1 METTLVVE
9 NQTLTLQKEPK
20 IGIGKKFFIETL
32 GCQMNVADSELIIG
46 MLNEEGF
53 IRSNNPQN
61 SDLIFIN
68 TCSIRER
75 AEEKVHSQLGRWDKI
90 KQNKPEV
97 VIGVLGCMAQN
108 LKQDI
113 LENRPFV
120 DIVLGPDSYRKIPEI
135 IKRSINDKQ
144 SIVDTK
150 LSRYE
155 VYEGIFPKRKDGVNA
170 WISIMRGC
178 DKFCTFCIVP
188 FTRGRERS
196 RSIDSI
202 VKEAEHA
209 INNGYRELTLLGQN
223 VNSFRNENYKFHDL
237 LEIISQIS
245 GVDRIRYTSPHPQDI
260 TDQLLEIMRKYD
272 NICNYIHLPLQSGSD
287 RVLKRMHRSYS
298 KKDFLILVKKI
309 RKMLPNVGI
318 STDIIVGFP
327 GETEED
333 FLETINVME
342 EVKFDSAFNFKYSP
356 RIGTKASE
364 YEDQIS
370 EIIKQKRLEKVINFQ
385 KEHSILRNKQLIGS
399 IQTIL
404 VEKQSKMSPD
414 HWAGRTDSN
423 KWVIF
428 NKGKIKLNDM
438 VKVTILDSKG
448 ISLKGELVSEVKA
461 A

>member
-1 METTLVVE
+1 MENILDYKK
-9 NQTLTLQKEPK
+9 QSLMKQKTDK
-20 IGIGKKFFIETL
+20 IGLGKKFYIETL
-32 GCQMNVADSELIIG
+32 GCQMNVADSELIIA
-46 MLNEEGF
+46 MLNDKGF
-53 IRSNNPQN
+53 AKSNSPQN

-90 KQNKPEV
+90 KKNKPEV
-97 VIGVLGCMAQN
+97 IIGVLGCMAQN
-108 LKQDI
+108 IKQDI

-120 DIVLGPDSYRKIPEI
+120 DIVLGPDSYRKLPEI
-135 IKRSINDKQ
+135 INRSIYHQQ

-155 VYEGIFPKRKDGVNA
+155 VYDGLFPKRKGGVNA

-202 VKEAEHA
+202 VKEAEDA
-209 INNGYRELTLLGQN
+209 VNNGYRELTLLGQN
-223 VNSFRNENYKFHDL
+223 VNSFRHDGFKFHNL

-260 TDQLLEIMRKYD
+260 TDELLEIMRKYD

-287 RVLKRMHRSYS
+287 RILKRMHRSYS
-298 KKDFLILVKKI
+298 KDDFLILAKKI
-309 RKMLPNVGI
+309 RKILPDVGI

-333 FLETINVME
+333 FLETISVME
-342 EVKFDSAFNFKYSP
+342 DVKFDSAFNFKYSP
-356 RIGTKASE
+356 RIGTKAYE
-364 YEDQIS
+364 YEDQIK
-370 EIIKQKRLEKVINFQ
+370 ETIKQTRLEKVINLQ
-385 KEHSILRNKQLIGS
+385 KEHSILRNKKLIGS
-399 IQTIL
+399 IQTVL
-404 VEKQSKMSPD
+404 VEKQSKMSSN

-428 NKGKIKLNDM
+428 SKGKVKLNEM
-438 VKVTILDSKG
+438 VNVIILDSKG
-448 ISLKGELVSEVKA
+448 VSLKGELVSEVKA

>member
-1 METTLVVE
+1 MKTTLIVE

-20 IGIGKKFFIETL
+20 IGTGKKFFIETL

-46 MLNEEGF
+46 MLNDEGF

-155 VYEGIFPKRKDGVNA
+155 VYEGIFPKRKGGVNA

-196 RSIDSI
+196 RNIDSI
-202 VKEAEHA
+202 VKEAEYA

-237 LEIISQIS
+237 LDIISQIS

-287 RVLKRMHRSYS
+287 RILKRMHRSYS

-385 KEHSILRNKQLIGS
+385 KEHSLLRNKQLIGS

-404 VEKQSKMSPD
+404 VEKQSKMSSD

-428 NKGKIKLNDM
+428 NKGKMKLNDM

-448 ISLKGELVSEVKA
+448 ISLKGELVNEVKA

>member
-1 METTLVVE
+1 MKTTLIVE

-20 IGIGKKFFIETL
+20 IGTGKKFFIETL

-46 MLNEEGF
+46 MLNDEGF

-90 KQNKPEV
+90 KKNKPEV

-144 SIVDTK
+144 SVVDTK

-155 VYEGIFPKRKDGVNA
+155 VYEGIFPKRKGGVNA

-196 RSIDSI
+196 RSIGSI
-202 VKEAEHA
+202 VKEAKHA
-209 INNGYRELTLLGQN
+209 VNNGYRELTLLGQN

-237 LEIISQIS
+237 LDIISQIS

-287 RVLKRMHRSYS
+287 RILKRMHRSYS

-385 KEHSILRNKQLIGS
+385 KEHSLLRNKQLIGS

>member
-1 METTLVVE
+1 MENILV
-9 NQTLTLQKEPK
+9 QKKQNFIKQRTDK
-20 IGIGKKFFIETL
+20 IGLGKKFYIETL
-32 GCQMNVADSELIIG
+32 GCQMNVADSELIIA
-46 MLNEEGF
+46 MLNDEGF
-53 IRSNNPQN
+53 VKSNSPQN

-90 KQNKPEV
+90 KKNKPEV
-97 VIGVLGCMAQN
+97 IIGVLGCMAQN

-120 DIVLGPDSYRKIPEI
+120 DIVLGPDSYRKLPEI
-135 IKRSINDKQ
+135 INRSINHQQ

-155 VYEGIFPKRKDGVNA
+155 VYEGLFPKRKGGVNA

-202 VKEAEHA
+202 VKEAEDA
-209 INNGYRELTLLGQN
+209 VNNGYRELTLLGQN
-223 VNSFRNENYKFHDL
+223 VNSFKHDDYKFHDL

-260 TDQLLEIMRKYD
+260 SDELLEIMRKYD

-287 RVLKRMHRSYS
+287 KILKRMHRSYS
-298 KKDFLILVKKI
+298 KDDFLILAKKI
-309 RKMLPNVGI
+309 RKILPGVGI

-333 FLETINVME
+333 FLETISVME
-342 EVKFDSAFNFKYSP
+342 DVKFDSAFNFKYSP
-356 RIGTKASE
+356 RIGTKAFE
-364 YEDQIS
+364 YEDQIK
-370 EIIKQKRLEKVINFQ
+370 ETIKQKRLEKVINLQ
-385 KEHSILRNKQLIGS
+385 KEHSILRNKKLIGS
-399 IQTIL
+399 IQTVL
-404 VEKQSKMSPD
+404 VEKQSKMSSN

-428 NKGKIKLNDM
+428 RKGKVKLNEM
-438 VKVTILDSKG
+438 VKVSILDSKG
-448 ISLKGELVSEVKA
+448 VSLKGELVSEVKA

>member
-1 METTLVVE
+1 MSEV
-9 NQTLTLQKEPK
+9 LTFEKQPLANQKEVKKPLR
-20 IGIGKKFFIETL
+20 KKFYIETL
-32 GCQMNVADSELIIG
+32 GCQMNVADSELIIAV
-46 MLNEEGF
+46 LNDEGF
-53 IRSNNPQN
+53 KMSNIPEN

-68 TCSIRER
+68 TCSIREK
-75 AEEKVHSQLGRWDKI
+75 AEEKVYSQLGRWDKL
-90 KQNKPEV
+90 KKNKPELI
-97 VIGVLGCMAQN
+97 IGVLGCMAQN

-113 LENRPFV
+113 LENKPFV
-120 DIVLGPDSYRKIPEI
+120 DIVLGPDSYRKLPEI
-135 IKRSINDKQ
+135 INRSINDQQ

-155 VYEGIFPKRKDGVNA
+155 VYEGLFPKRKGGVNA

-202 VKEAEHA
+202 VKEAEDA
-209 INNGYRELTLLGQN
+209 VNNGYRELTLLGQN
-223 VNSFRNENYKFHDL
+223 VNSFKHEGYKFHDL
-237 LEIISQIS
+237 LEIISQIP

-260 TDQLLEIMRKYD
+260 SDELLEIMRKYD

-287 RVLKRMHRSYS
+287 KILKRMHRSYS
-298 KKDFLILVKKI
+298 KDDFLTLAKKI
-309 RKMLPNVGI
+309 RKILPDVGI

-333 FLETINVME
+333 FMETISVME
-342 EVKFDSAFNFKYSP
+342 DVKFDSAFNFKYSP

-364 YEDQIS
+364 YEDQIK
-370 EIIKQKRLEKVINFQ
+370 ETIKQKRLEKVINLQ
-385 KEHSILRNKQLIGS
+385 KEHSILRNKKLIGS
-399 IQTIL
+399 IQTVL
-404 VEKQSKMSPD
+404 VEKQSKMSSN

-428 NKGKIKLNDM
+428 SKGKVKLNEM
-438 VKVTILDSKG
+438 VKVSILDSKG
-448 ISLKGELVSEVKA
+448 ISLKGELVSEVKVA
-461 A
+461 

>member
-20 IGIGKKFFIETL
+20 IGTGKKFFIETL

-46 MLNEEGF
+46 MLNDEGF

-90 KQNKPEV
+90 KQDKPEV
-97 VIGVLGCMAQN
+97 IIGVLGCMAQN

-209 INNGYRELTLLGQN
+209 INNGFRELTLLGQN

-356 RIGTKASE
+356 RIGTKAFE

>member
-1 METTLVVE
+1 MENILVPKK
-9 NQTLTLQKEPK
+9 QILTKQRTDK
-20 IGIGKKFFIETL
+20 IGHGKKFYIETL
-32 GCQMNVADSELIIG
+32 GCQMNVADSELIIA
-46 MLNEEGF
+46 MLNDEGF
-53 IRSNNPQN
+53 VKSNSPQN

-90 KQNKPEV
+90 KKNKPEV
-97 VIGVLGCMAQN
+97 IIGVLGCMAQN

-120 DIVLGPDSYRKIPEI
+120 DIVLGPDSYRKLPEI
-135 IKRSINDKQ
+135 INRSINHQQ

-155 VYEGIFPKRKDGVNA
+155 VYEGLFPKRKGGVNA

-202 VKEAEHA
+202 VKEAEDA
-209 INNGYRELTLLGQN
+209 VNNGYRELTLLGQN
-223 VNSFRNENYKFHDL
+223 VNSFKHDGYKFHDL

-260 TDQLLEIMRKYD
+260 SDELLEIMRKYD

-287 RVLKRMHRSYS
+287 KILKRMHRSYS
-298 KKDFLILVKKI
+298 KDDFLILAKKI
-309 RKMLPNVGI
+309 RKILPDVGI

-333 FLETINVME
+333 FLETISVME
-342 EVKFDSAFNFKYSP
+342 DIKFDSAFNFKYSP

-364 YEDQIS
+364 YEDQIK
-370 EIIKQKRLEKVINFQ
+370 ETIKQKRLEKVINLQ
-385 KEHSILRNKQLIGS
+385 KEHSILRNKKLIGS
-399 IQTIL
+399 TQTVL
-404 VEKQSKMSPD
+404 VEKQSKMSSN

-428 NKGKIKLNDM
+428 GKGKVKLNEM
-438 VKVTILDSKG
+438 VKVSILDSKG
-448 ISLKGELVSEVKA
+448 VSLKGELVNEVKA

>member
-1 METTLVVE
+1 METRLVIE

-20 IGIGKKFFIETL
+20 IGTGKKFFIETL

-46 MLNEEGF
+46 MLNDEGF

-90 KQNKPEV
+90 KKNKPEV

-155 VYEGIFPKRKDGVNA
+155 VYEGIFPKRKGGVNA

-196 RSIDSI
+196 RNIDSI

-287 RVLKRMHRSYS
+287 RILKRMHRSYS

-385 KEHSILRNKQLIGS
+385 KEHSLLRNKQLIGS

>member
-20 IGIGKKFFIETL
+20 IGTGKKFFIETL

-46 MLNEEGF
+46 MLNDEGF

-90 KQNKPEV
+90 KQDKPEV
-97 VIGVLGCMAQN
+97 IIGVLGCMAQN

-209 INNGYRELTLLGQN
+209 INNGFRELTLLGQN

>member
-1 METTLVVE
+1 MSELLTTEKQLFA
-9 NQTLTLQKEPK
+9 NLKEVKKAPK
-20 IGIGKKFFIETL
+20 KKFYIETL
-32 GCQMNVADSELIIG
+32 GCQMNVADSELIIA
-46 MLNEEGF
+46 MLNDQGF
-53 IRSNNPQN
+53 IKSNSPQN

-68 TCSIRER
+68 TCSIREK
-75 AEEKVHSQLGRWDKI
+75 AEEKVYSQLGRWDKL
-90 KQNKPEV
+90 KKYKPEV
-97 VIGVLGCMAQN
+97 IIGVLGCMAQN

-113 LENRPFV
+113 LENKPFV
-120 DIVLGPDSYRKIPEI
+120 DIVLGPDSYRKLPDI
-135 IKRSINDKQ
+135 INRSISDQK

-155 VYEGIFPKRKDGVNA
+155 VYEGLFPKRKGGVNA

-202 VKEAEHA
+202 VTEAEDA
-209 INNGYRELTLLGQN
+209 VNNGYRELTLLGQN
-223 VNSFRNENYKFHDL
+223 VNSFKYDNYKFHDL

-260 TDQLLEIMRKYD
+260 SDQLLEIMRKYD

-287 RVLKRMHRSYS
+287 RILKRMHRSYT
-298 KKDFLILVKKI
+298 KDDFLILAKKI
-309 RKMLPNVGI
+309 RQKLPGVGI

-327 GETEED
+327 GETEKD
-333 FLETINVME
+333 FLETISVME
-342 EVKFDSAFNFKYSP
+342 DVKFDSAFNFKYSP
-356 RIGTKASE
+356 RTGTKASE
-364 YEDQIS
+364 YEDQILES
-370 EIIKQKRLEKVINFQ
+370 IKQKRLEKVINLQ
-385 KEHSILRNKQLIGS
+385 KKHSILRNQKLIGS
-399 IQTIL
+399 IQKVL

-428 NKGKIKLNDM
+428 GKGKAKLNEM
-438 VKVTILDSKG
+438 VNVSILDSKG
-448 ISLKGELVSEVKA
+448 VSLKGKLVNEVKSA
-461 A
+461 